1 VTQSRELV
9 VYIVHDTILDRY
21 VSQKSG
27 YSHWEDL
34 DACRIYHRES
44 EAKSMR
50 TRMIVDIER
59 RCRMVGNTYSTG
71 YINSQH
77 YLDAAHAAQEEWT
90 RREKLIDLGIEIVK
104 MKMTVA

>member
-1 VTQSRELV
+1 MTQSRELV

-27 YSHWEDL
+27 YSHWEGL

-50 TRMIVDIER
+50 TRIMVYVER
-59 RCRMVGNTYSTG
+59 QCRMVGNTYSAG
-71 YINSQH
+71 YLIQQH
-77 YLDAAHAAQEEWT
+77 LDAAQAAHEEWT